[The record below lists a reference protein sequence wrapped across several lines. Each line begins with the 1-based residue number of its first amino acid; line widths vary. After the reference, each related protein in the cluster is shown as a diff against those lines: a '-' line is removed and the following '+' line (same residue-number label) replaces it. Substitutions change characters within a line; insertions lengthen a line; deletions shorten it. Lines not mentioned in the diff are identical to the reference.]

1 MKLQSLFPVYLPRRE
16 EQGQTREEYDAG
28 VAVNENSLNQN
39 FSILYQALS
48 EVLERLE
55 E

>member
-1 MKLQSLFPVYLPRRE
+1 MKLQSLFPVYLPRAR
-16 EQGQTREEYDAG
+16 EQGQTQEEHDEG

-39 FSILYQALS
+39 FFILYQALAD
-48 EVLERLE
+48 VLERLE